1 MIKIIIADDH
11 SVVRAGIKQIIS
23 DSRDM
28 NLAGEAANGG
38 ELLQLIEQ
46 IECDVVVL
54 DISMPGRN
62 GIELIK
68 DIHKIKPKMPVLV
81 LSMHSEDKYGIR
93 VIKAGGTGYLNK
105 DSAAEELLNAIEK
118 VYNGQKYFSQG
129 LMLKILDQ
137 LGDNSSIK
145 PHEKLSDREY
155 EVMILFASGK
165 TVKEIGEIL
174 CLSIPT
180 ISTYRSRILQ
190 KMEMKNNAD
199 LMLYAVK
206 NELVE

>member
-23 DSRDM
+23 DSHDM

-38 ELLQLIEQ
+38 ELLHLLEQ
-46 IECDVVVL
+46 IECDVIVL

-62 GIELIK
+62 GIDLIK
-68 DIHKIKPKMPVLV
+68 DIHKIIPKIPVLV

-93 VIKAGGTGYLNK
+93 VIKAGAMGYLNK

-118 VYNGQKYFSQG
+118 VYKGQKYFSQN

-137 LGDNSSIK
+137 LGDNSTIK

-155 EVMILFASGK
+155 EVMILLASGK
-165 TVKEIGEIL
+165 TVKEIGGLL

-180 ISTYRSRILQ
+180 ISTYRSRVLQ

-206 NELVE
+206 NKLVE